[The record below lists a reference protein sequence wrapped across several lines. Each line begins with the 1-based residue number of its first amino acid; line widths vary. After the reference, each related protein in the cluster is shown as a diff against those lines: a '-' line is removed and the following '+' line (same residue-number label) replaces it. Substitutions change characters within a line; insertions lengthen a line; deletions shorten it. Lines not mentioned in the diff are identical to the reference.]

1 MAAARN
7 RLMSLSETV
16 TLLNKEYSN
25 NQLYISLLQPTVT
38 AHFEDKTLPNVP
50 LSVLNVMRPSAN
62 RRMVLEP
69 QSPLEQ
75 ISIPFDSIVSGSRA
89 ITVHVQ

>member
-1 MAAARN
+1 M
-7 RLMSLSETV
+7 MSLSETV

-25 NQLYISLLQPTVT
+25 HQLYITLMQPTVT

-50 LSVLNVMRPSAN
+50 LSMLNVMRPSAS
-62 RRMVLEP
+62 RRMVLDP

-75 ISIPFDSIVSGSRA
+75 ISIPFDSIVSGSHG